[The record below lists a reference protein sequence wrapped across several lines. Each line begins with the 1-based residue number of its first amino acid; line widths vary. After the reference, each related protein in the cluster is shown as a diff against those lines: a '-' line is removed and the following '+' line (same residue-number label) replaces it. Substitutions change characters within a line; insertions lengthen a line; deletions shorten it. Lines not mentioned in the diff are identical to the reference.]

1 MTGRK
6 HDSELIRVNGNKHN
20 LSMKIKHGQAF
31 SFNITI
37 IKNKKKERKK
47 DAYDTGMTRNY
58 NTKS

>member
-37 IKNKKKERKK
+37 IKNKKKKK
-47 DAYDTGMTRNY
+47 EEKTHMTQA
-58 NTKS
+58 